1 MINQSE
7 ILYGKISISGMPIG
21 VSGIYTGSY
30 DIKPKVT
37 SQTLETKSKLLTK
50 DINILSIP
58 YFETSNEYGKTVIIG
73 E

>member
-1 MINQSE
+1 MIQQEE
-7 ILYGKISISGMPIG
+7 ILYGKISIRGEPVVVNDTYKG
-21 VSGIYTGSY
+21 EYE
-30 DIKPKVT
+30 IKPKILP
-37 SQTLETKSKLLTK
+37 QTLSTNLKTLTK